1 MRILVTPQGETE
13 FTDLSS
19 SAPKHIMSRTFFSN
33 RSRSTP
39 HKDISNNDKNFNKTT
54 KGFFR
59 FGARKSFFNRDELI
73 VNEDELS
80 KAKQIKIKKP
90 KLELTK
96 KYFNK
101 YTKESEN
108 VTQEKLSSFRRS
120 IISNEPTN
128 EILKKLPSQPKVI
141 PVKKEIQ
148 KSKIKIK
155 ELFSPSTYH
164 KFSEDFIKEE
174 KEKKID
180 EVLTP
185 DHFRSIYHEKKYN
198 LLCMNDILNSTIK
211 RDRTNIIK
219 YYQQKDVISPLS
231 IKNLSQYDEE
241 RMMKLNKVCQI
252 LLHNQDNKMK
262 FQELIDK
269 KIIVKE
275 REIKM
280 TSSKSMSD
288 MTREMNMTQKI
299 LGKYQRKKDN
309 TPLLKQ
315 FVKDMKETYWDKN
328 NASKLEKRTRRNKP
342 TLSDIT
348 NTYFRSIKASNSS
361 VNKNKYIN
369 QVNSIVNNS
378 NKLNLS
384 FLFNNINKKE

>member
-1 MRILVTPQGETE
+1 MRILITPQGETE

-19 SAPKHIMSRTFFSN
+19 SAPKHSMSRTFFNN

-39 HKDISNNDKNFNKTT
+39 HNDISENNFNKTT

-59 FGARKSFFNRDELI
+59 FGARKSFFKRDELT
-73 VNEDELS
+73 VNEDELL
-80 KAKQIKIKKP
+80 KAKHIKLKKP

-108 VTQEKLSSFRRS
+108 VTQEKLRSFRRS
-120 IISNEPTN
+120 IISNEPIN
-128 EILKKLPSQPKVI
+128 EIIKKLPSQPKVI
-141 PVKKEIQ
+141 PMKKEVIN
-148 KSKIKIK
+148 STIKIK

-164 KFSEDFIKEE
+164 KFSEDFIRDE
-174 KEKKID
+174 KEKRID

-185 DHFRSIYHEKKYN
+185 DHFRSIYHEKKYSI
-198 LLCMNDILNSTIK
+198 LCMKDILNSTIK

-219 YYQQKDVISPLS
+219 YYQQKELISPLS
-231 IKNLSQYDEE
+231 VKNLSKYDEE

-252 LLHNQDNKMK
+252 LLHNQENKKK
-262 FQELIDK
+262 FQERIDK
-269 KIIVKE
+269 KITVKE

-315 FVKDMKETYWDKN
+315 FVKEMKDTYWDKN

-342 TLSDIT
+342 TLSEIT
-348 NTYFRSIKASNSS
+348 NTFYRSIKGSNES
-361 VNKNKYIN
+361 NNRNKYIN
-369 QVNSIVNNS
+369 QVNRIVNNN

-384 FLFNNINKKE
+384 FLFNNINKQE

>member
-1 MRILVTPQGETE
+1 MRILITPHGETE
-13 FTDLSS
+13 ITDLSS
-19 SAPKHIMSRTFFSN
+19 SAPKHSMSRTFFNN

-39 HKDISNNDKNFNKTT
+39 HNDISGNNFHKTT

-59 FGARKSFFNRDELI
+59 FGARKSFFKRDELT
-73 VNEDELS
+73 VNEDELL
-80 KAKQIKIKKP
+80 KAKHIKLKKP

-108 VTQEKLSSFRRS
+108 VTQEKLRSFRRS
-120 IISNEPTN
+120 IISPEPIN
-128 EILKKLPSQPKVI
+128 EIIKKLPSQPKVI
-141 PVKKEIQ
+141 PMKKEVIN
-148 KSKIKIK
+148 STIKIK

-164 KFSEDFIKEE
+164 KFSEDFIRDE
-174 KEKKID
+174 KEKRID

-185 DHFRSIYHEKKYN
+185 DHFRSIYHEKKYSI
-198 LLCMNDILNSTIK
+198 LCMKDILNSTIK

-219 YYQQKDVISPLS
+219 YYQQKELISPLS
-231 IKNLSQYDEE
+231 VKNLSKYDEE

-252 LLHNQDNKMK
+252 LLHNQENKKK
-262 FQELIDK
+262 FQERIDK
-269 KIIVKE
+269 KITVKE

-315 FVKDMKETYWDKN
+315 FVKEMKDTYWDKN

-342 TLSDIT
+342 TLSEIT
-348 NTYFRSIKASNSS
+348 NTFYRSIKGSNES
-361 VNKNKYIN
+361 NNRNKYIN
-369 QVNSIVNNS
+369 QVNRIVNNN

-384 FLFNNINKKE
+384 FLFNNINKQE

>member
-1 MRILVTPQGETE
+1 MRILITPQGETE

-19 SAPKHIMSRTFFSN
+19 SAPKHSMSRTFFNN

-39 HKDISNNDKNFNKTT
+39 HNDISKNNFNKTT

-59 FGARKSFFNRDELI
+59 FGARKSFFKRDELT
-73 VNEDELS
+73 VNEDELL
-80 KAKQIKIKKP
+80 KAKHIKLKKP

-108 VTQEKLSSFRRS
+108 VTQEKLRSFRRS
-120 IISNEPTN
+120 IISNEPIN
-128 EILKKLPSQPKVI
+128 EIIKKLPSQPKII
-141 PVKKEIQ
+141 PMKKEVIN
-148 KSKIKIK
+148 SKIKIK

-164 KFSEDFIKEE
+164 KFSEDFIRDE
-174 KEKKID
+174 KEKRID

-185 DHFRSIYHEKKYN
+185 DHFRSIYHEKKYSI
-198 LLCMNDILNSTIK
+198 LCMKDILNSTIK

-219 YYQQKDVISPLS
+219 YYQQKELISPLS
-231 IKNLSQYDEE
+231 VKNLSKYDEE

-252 LLHNQDNKMK
+252 LLHNQENKKK
-262 FQELIDK
+262 FQERIDK
-269 KIIVKE
+269 KITVKE

-299 LGKYQRKKDN
+299 LGKYQKKKDN

-315 FVKDMKETYWDKN
+315 FVKEMKDTYWDKN
-328 NASKLEKRTRRNKP
+328 NASKLEKRTRKNKP
-342 TLSDIT
+342 TLSEIT
-348 NTYFRSIKASNSS
+348 NTFYRSIKGSNES
-361 VNKNKYIN
+361 NNRNKYLN
-369 QVNSIVNNS
+369 QVNRIVNNN

-384 FLFNNINKKE
+384 FLFNNINKQE

>member
-1 MRILVTPQGETE
+1 MRILITPQGETE

-19 SAPKHIMSRTFFSN
+19 SAPKHSMSRTFFNN

-39 HKDISNNDKNFNKTT
+39 HNDISKNNFNKTT

-59 FGARKSFFNRDELI
+59 FGARKSFFKRDELT
-73 VNEDELS
+73 VNEDELL
-80 KAKQIKIKKP
+80 KAKHIKLKKP

-108 VTQEKLSSFRRS
+108 VTQEKLRSFRRS
-120 IISNEPTN
+120 IISNEPIN
-128 EILKKLPSQPKVI
+128 EIIKKLPSKPKVI
-141 PVKKEIQ
+141 PMKKEVIN
-148 KSKIKIK
+148 SKIKIK

-164 KFSEDFIKEE
+164 KFSEDFIRDE
-174 KEKKID
+174 KEKRID

-185 DHFRSIYHEKKYN
+185 DHFRSIYHEKKYSI
-198 LLCMNDILNSTIK
+198 LCMKDILNSTIK

-219 YYQQKDVISPLS
+219 YYQQKELISPLS
-231 IKNLSQYDEE
+231 VKNLSKYDEE

-252 LLHNQDNKMK
+252 LLHNQENKKK
-262 FQELIDK
+262 FQERIDK
-269 KIIVKE
+269 KITVKE

-299 LGKYQRKKDN
+299 LGKYQKKKDN

-315 FVKDMKETYWDKN
+315 FVKEMKDTYWDKN

-342 TLSDIT
+342 TLSEIT
-348 NTYFRSIKASNSS
+348 NTFYRSIKGSNES
-361 VNKNKYIN
+361 NNRNKYLN
-369 QVNSIVNNS
+369 QVNRIVNNN

-384 FLFNNINKKE
+384 FLFNNINKQE

>member
-1 MRILVTPQGETE
+1 MRILITPQGETE

-19 SAPKHIMSRTFFSN
+19 SAPKHNMSRTFFNN

-39 HKDISNNDKNFNKTT
+39 HKDICENKFNKTT

-59 FGARKSFFNRDELI
+59 FGARKSFFKRDELT

-80 KAKQIKIKKP
+80 KAKHIKLKKP

-108 VTQEKLSSFRRS
+108 VTQEKLMSFRRS
-120 IISNEPTN
+120 IISNEPIN
-128 EILKKLPSQPKVI
+128 EIIKKLPSQPKVI
-141 PVKKEIQ
+141 PMKKEVIN
-148 KSKIKIK
+148 SKIKIK

-164 KFSEDFIKEE
+164 KFSEDFIRDE
-174 KEKKID
+174 KEKRID

-185 DHFRSIYHEKKYN
+185 DHFRSIYHEKKYSI
-198 LLCMNDILNSTIK
+198 LCMKDILNSTIK

-219 YYQQKDVISPLS
+219 YYQQKELISPLS
-231 IKNLSQYDEE
+231 VRNLSKYDEE

-252 LLHNQDNKMK
+252 LLHNQENKKK
-262 FQELIDK
+262 FQERIDK
-269 KIIVKE
+269 KINVKE

-280 TSSKSMSD
+280 RSSKSMSD
-288 MTREMNMTQKI
+288 MTREMNMTKKI

-315 FVKDMKETYWDKN
+315 LVKEMKDTYWDKN
-328 NASKLEKRTRRNKP
+328 NASNLEKRTRRNKP
-342 TLSDIT
+342 TLSEIT
-348 NTYFRSIKASNSS
+348 NTLYRTIKGSNDSITG
-361 VNKNKYIN
+361 NKYIN
-369 QVNSIVNNS
+369 QVNRIVNNN

-384 FLFNNINKKE
+384 FLLNNINKQE

>member
-1 MRILVTPQGETE
+1 MRILITPQGETE

-19 SAPKHIMSRTFFSN
+19 SAPKHSMSRTFFNN

-39 HKDISNNDKNFNKTT
+39 HNDISENNFNKTT

-59 FGARKSFFNRDELI
+59 FGARKSFFKRDELT
-73 VNEDELS
+73 VNEDELL
-80 KAKQIKIKKP
+80 KAKHIKLKKP

-108 VTQEKLSSFRRS
+108 VTQEKLRSFRRS
-120 IISNEPTN
+120 IISNEPIN
-128 EILKKLPSQPKVI
+128 EIIKKLPSQPKVI
-141 PVKKEIQ
+141 PMKKEVINSQ
-148 KSKIKIK
+148 IKIK
-155 ELFSPSTYH
+155 ELFSPSAYH
-164 KFSEDFIKEE
+164 KFSEDFIRDE
-174 KEKKID
+174 KEKRID

-185 DHFRSIYHEKKYN
+185 DHFRSIYHEKKYSI
-198 LLCMNDILNSTIK
+198 LCMKDILNSTIK

-219 YYQQKDVISPLS
+219 YYQQKELISPLS
-231 IKNLSQYDEE
+231 VKNLSKYDEE

-252 LLHNQDNKMK
+252 LLHNQENKKK
-262 FQELIDK
+262 FQERIDK
-269 KIIVKE
+269 KITVKE

-315 FVKDMKETYWDKN
+315 FVKEMKDTYWDKN
-328 NASKLEKRTRRNKP
+328 NASKLEKRTRKNKP
-342 TLSDIT
+342 TLSEIT
-348 NTYFRSIKASNSS
+348 NTFYRSIKGSNES
-361 VNKNKYIN
+361 NNRNKYIN
-369 QVNSIVNNS
+369 QVNRIVNHN

-384 FLFNNINKKE
+384 FLFNNINKQE

>member
-1 MRILVTPQGETE
+1 MRILITPQGETE

-19 SAPKHIMSRTFFSN
+19 SVPKHSMSRTFFNN

-39 HKDISNNDKNFNKTT
+39 HNDISKNNFNKTT

-59 FGARKSFFNRDELI
+59 FGARKSFFKRDELT
-73 VNEDELS
+73 VNEDELL
-80 KAKQIKIKKP
+80 KAKHIKLKKP

-108 VTQEKLSSFRRS
+108 VTQEKLRSFRRS
-120 IISNEPTN
+120 IISNEPIN
-128 EILKKLPSQPKVI
+128 EIIKKLPSQPKVI
-141 PVKKEIQ
+141 PMKKEVIN
-148 KSKIKIK
+148 SKIKIK

-164 KFSEDFIKEE
+164 KFSEDFIRNE
-174 KEKKID
+174 KEKRID

-185 DHFRSIYHEKKYN
+185 DHFRSIYHEKKYSI
-198 LLCMNDILNSTIK
+198 LCMKDILNSTIK

-219 YYQQKDVISPLS
+219 YYQQKELISPLS
-231 IKNLSQYDEE
+231 VKNLSKYDEE

-252 LLHNQDNKMK
+252 LLHNQENKKK
-262 FQELIDK
+262 FQERIDK
-269 KIIVKE
+269 KITVKE

-315 FVKDMKETYWDKN
+315 FVKEMKDTYWDKN
-328 NASKLEKRTRRNKP
+328 NASKLEKRTRKNKP
-342 TLSDIT
+342 TLSEIT
-348 NTYFRSIKASNSS
+348 NTFYRSIKGSNES
-361 VNKNKYIN
+361 NNRNKYIN
-369 QVNSIVNNS
+369 QVNRIVNNN

-384 FLFNNINKKE
+384 FLFNNINKQE

>member
-1 MRILVTPQGETE
+1 MRILITPQGETE

-19 SAPKHIMSRTFFSN
+19 SAPKHSMSRTFFNN

-39 HKDISNNDKNFNKTT
+39 HNNISENNFNKTT

-59 FGARKSFFNRDELI
+59 FGARKSSFKRDELT
-73 VNEDELS
+73 VNEDELL
-80 KAKQIKIKKP
+80 KAKHIKLKKP

-108 VTQEKLSSFRRS
+108 VTQEKLRSFRRS
-120 IISNEPTN
+120 IISNEPIN
-128 EILKKLPSQPKVI
+128 EIIKKLPSQPKVI
-141 PVKKEIQ
+141 PMKKEVIN
-148 KSKIKIK
+148 STIKIK

-164 KFSEDFIKEE
+164 KFSEDFIRDE
-174 KEKKID
+174 KEKRID

-185 DHFRSIYHEKKYN
+185 DHFRSIYHEKKYSI
-198 LLCMNDILNSTIK
+198 LCMKDILNSTIK

-219 YYQQKDVISPLS
+219 YYQQKELISPLS
-231 IKNLSQYDEE
+231 VKNLSKYDEE

-252 LLHNQDNKMK
+252 LLHNQENKKK
-262 FQELIDK
+262 FQERIDK
-269 KIIVKE
+269 KITVKG

-315 FVKDMKETYWDKN
+315 FVKEMKDTYWDKN
-328 NASKLEKRTRRNKP
+328 NASKLEKRTRKNKP
-342 TLSDIT
+342 TLSEIT
-348 NTYFRSIKASNSS
+348 NTFYRSIKGSNES
-361 VNKNKYIN
+361 NNRNKYIN
-369 QVNSIVNNS
+369 QVNRIVNNN

-384 FLFNNINKKE
+384 FLFNNINKQE

>member
-1 MRILVTPQGETE
+1 MRILITPQGETE

-19 SAPKHIMSRTFFSN
+19 SAPKHSMSRTFFNN

-39 HKDISNNDKNFNKTT
+39 HNDISENNLNKTT

-59 FGARKSFFNRDELI
+59 FGARKSFFKRDELT
-73 VNEDELS
+73 VNEDELL
-80 KAKQIKIKKP
+80 KAKHIKLKKP

-108 VTQEKLSSFRRS
+108 VTQEKLRSFRRS
-120 IISNEPTN
+120 IISNEPIN
-128 EILKKLPSQPKVI
+128 EIIKKLPSQPKVI
-141 PVKKEIQ
+141 PMKKEVIN
-148 KSKIKIK
+148 STIKIK

-164 KFSEDFIKEE
+164 KFSEDFIRDE
-174 KEKKID
+174 KEKRID

-185 DHFRSIYHEKKYN
+185 DHFRSIYHEKKYSI
-198 LLCMNDILNSTIK
+198 LCMKDILNSTIK

-219 YYQQKDVISPLS
+219 YYQQKELISPLS
-231 IKNLSQYDEE
+231 VKNLSKYDEE

-252 LLHNQDNKMK
+252 LLHNQENKKK
-262 FQELIDK
+262 FQERIDK
-269 KIIVKE
+269 KITVKE

-315 FVKDMKETYWDKN
+315 FVKEMKDTYWDKN
-328 NASKLEKRTRRNKP
+328 NASKLEKRTRKNKP
-342 TLSDIT
+342 TLSEIT
-348 NTYFRSIKASNSS
+348 NTFYRSIKGSNES
-361 VNKNKYIN
+361 NNRNKYKN
-369 QVNSIVNNS
+369 QVNRIVNNN

-384 FLFNNINKKE
+384 FLFNNINKQE